1 MTIHDYLEEKT
12 LMNIK
17 SNKSGFTLIE
27 LLIAI
32 ALMALILGALDQV
45 AARVLSTYSAV
56 QESQNLVPQARYALE
71 RMVAFVQESDY
82 IVAPETTSSTKVLT
96 VSERLSDQYTNKV
109 PPTLPIYN
117 AAGDGLPDADTY
129 KDGLIYELLTLDV
142 APGGAGWAAG
152 DTLTGATSTKTC
164 KIVKVL
170 TTKTYTVKDRTGAF
184 TLGEIISNGS
194 ATADQGATYP
204 TFTPAESITFL
215 LDENDASKECL
226 NKCLKEKM
234 PDYGTLQIGDHK
246 AEIIIC
252 ENVTDFS
259 CRRLS
264 PGIVEITLTLKK
276 GTKEVTLRT
285 TAKARGVD

>member
-1 MTIHDYLEEKT
+1 MDVHNPMK
-12 LMNIK
+12 
-17 SNKSGFTLIE
+17 KSGFTLIE

-32 ALMALILGALDQV
+32 ALMALIVGALDLI
-45 AARVLSTYSAV
+45 AARVLSNYSAV
-56 QESQNLVPQARYALE
+56 QESQDLVPQARYALD

-96 VSERLSDQYTNKV
+96 VSERLSDQYNNAI
-109 PPTLPIYN
+109 PPTLPIYS
-117 AAGDGLPDADTY
+117 AGGDGLPDADTN
-129 KDGLIYELLTLDV
+129 KDGLIIPYELLTLDV

-164 KIVKVL
+164 KIVEVL

-194 ATADQGATYP
+194 ATADQGAAYP
-204 TFTPAESITFL
+204 TFTPAAESITFL

-234 PDYGTLQIGDHK
+234 PDYGTLQTGDHK

-252 ENVTDFS
+252 ENVTAFS

-285 TAKARGVD
+285 TAKARWVD